1 MKKTVIISVLFF
13 IALTVSASANNS
25 GEHKDLK
32 ALNNIANQVLEL
44 GKQENYEQAKKV
56 LNNFPT
62 LFLKQTSENQLSM
75 AQVKMIIHTYEKAE
89 EAVTRV
95 QMNLDERI
103 HYLTQFRLAVDAL
116 SSEHQPLWKEA
127 DERVL
132 TPLDRATQAL
142 LNQKRDDFH
151 FYLNEFF
158 TSYEMIRPSLVIAL
172 PRKEFER
179 VQSYVT
185 FLENERHSLYTNDSA
200 EDTLQQIGKA
210 FRALFEEAQEDSA
223 FASLIDVIFIIGG
236 AIVTTLIYVGWR
248 KYKGQK
254 DVEKEYQQKRSDYM

>member
-116 SSEHQPLWKEA
+116 SSVELTISLAYSLHCFKKRILLQIPSNLPGKNIISLSIPL
-127 DERVL
+127 
-132 TPLDRATQAL
+132 L
-142 LNQKRDDFH
+142 L
-151 FYLNEFF
+151 
-158 TSYEMIRPSLVIAL
+158 
-172 PRKEFER
+172 
-179 VQSYVT
+179 
-185 FLENERHSLYTNDSA
+185 
-200 EDTLQQIGKA
+200 
-210 FRALFEEAQEDSA
+210 
-223 FASLIDVIFIIGG
+223 
-236 AIVTTLIYVGWR
+236 
-248 KYKGQK
+248 
-254 DVEKEYQQKRSDYM
+254 